1 MVSVKICGLTNE
13 SDLESAVRAGAS
25 RVGFVIVPASPR
37 YVEPRRVRELAAN
50 VYNMKYDPER
60 WADVWIVATFSL
72 SGSLSGAPHTEALDG
87 LLVGLPEA
95 AAVQLH
101 GKETPDDLAYLKKRF
116 PRIAIVKAIGV
127 SSAEDL
133 DQLKAFD
140 AADMFLLDAKPPEGA
155 DREGG
160 HGKPFDWSILEGF
173 DPGRPWVLSGGLTRA
188 NVAEA
193 IRVSG
198 AKAVDVSSG
207 VEARPGVKDPAKV
220 KAFIEAAKAA
230 G

>member
-1 MVSVKICGLTNE
+1 MASVKICGLTNE
-13 SDLESAVRAGAS
+13 SDLGSAIQAGAN

-37 YVEPRRVRELAAN
+37 YVEPRRVREMTAN
-50 VYNMKYDPER
+50 VYNMKYDPDR
-60 WADVWIVATFSL
+60 WVDVWLVATFSM
-72 SGSLSGAPHTEALDG
+72 SGGPHTEALND
-87 LLVGLPEA
+87 LLTGLPEA

-101 GKETPDDLAYLKKRF
+101 DRETPDEVAYIKKRF
-116 PRIAIVKAIGV
+116 PRLSVVKAIGV
-127 SSAEDL
+127 SSAADL
-133 DQLKAFD
+133 DPLKTYD
-140 AADMFLLDAKPPEGA
+140 AADMFLLDAKPPAGA

-160 HGKPFDWSILEGF
+160 HGRPFDWTILQGF
-173 DPGRPWVLSGGLTRA
+173 DPGKPWVLSGGLTPE

-198 AKAVDVSSG
+198 AKSVDVSSG

-220 KAFIEAAKAA
+220 KAFIDAAKAV

>member
-1 MVSVKICGLTNE
+1 MVSVKICGLTSE
-13 SDLESAVRAGAS
+13 SDLESAIRAGAD
-25 RVGFVIVPASPR
+25 RVGLVLVPQSPR
-37 YVEPRRVRELAAN
+37 AVEKSRAARMANKAYHMEYVP
-50 VYNMKYDPER
+50 DR
-60 WADVWIVATFSL
+60 WVDVWVVANWSL
-72 SGSLSGAPHTEALDG
+72 TGGPHTAGLDQ
-87 LLVGLPEA
+87 LVDKLPDI

-101 GKETPDDLAYLKKRF
+101 GKETPADVEAFKTIA
-116 PRIAIVKAIGV
+116 PRVLVVKAIGV
-127 SSAEDL
+127 STREDL
-133 DQLKAFD
+133 EQAKAFT
-140 AADMFLLDAKPPEGA
+140 AADMFLLDAKPPPGA

-160 HGKPFDWSILEGF
+160 HGRPFDWSILQGF
-173 DPGRPWVLSGGLTRA
+173 DPGKPWVLSGGLTPQ

-207 VEARPGVKDPAKV
+207 VEARPGVKDLAKM

>member
-13 SDLESAVRAGAS
+13 SDLAAAVRAGAN

-37 YVEPRRVRELAAN
+37 FVEPRRVRELAAN
-50 VYNMKYDPER
+50 VYNMKYDPDR
-60 WADVWIVATFSL
+60 WADVWVVGTFSL
-72 SGSLSGAPHTEALDG
+72 SGGPHTEALDG
-87 LLVGLPEA
+87 LLEGLPEA

-101 GKETPDDLAYLKKRF
+101 GKETPEDIAFLKKRF
-116 PRIAIVKAIGV
+116 PRLSIVKAVGV
-127 SSAEDL
+127 STKEDL
-133 DQLKAFD
+133 DQLAAFE
-140 AADMFLLDAKPPEGA
+140 AADMFLLDAKPPAGA

-160 HGKPFDWSILEGF
+160 FGKTFDWSLLEGF
-173 DPGRPWVLSGGLTRA
+173 DPGKPWVLSGGLNPG

-193 IRVSG
+193 IRRTG

-220 KAFIEAAKAA
+220 KAFIAAVRSAE
-230 G
+230 

>member
-1 MVSVKICGLTNE
+1 MTSVKICGLTSE
-13 SDLESAVRAGAS
+13 SDLESAIRAGAD
-25 RVGFVIVPASPR
+25 RVGFVLAPKSPR
-37 YVEPRRVRELAAN
+37 FVDKTRAARMANKAYHMEYV
-50 VYNMKYDPER
+50 PER
-60 WADVWIVATFSL
+60 WVDVWVVANWSL
-72 SGSLSGAPHTEALDG
+72 SGGPHTIELDQ
-87 LLVGLPEA
+87 LVDRLPDI

-101 GKETPDDLAYLKKRF
+101 GKETPADVEAFKALA
-116 PRIAIVKAIGV
+116 PRVAVVKAIGV
-127 SSAEDL
+127 SARQDL
-133 DQLKAFD
+133 EQVTAFK
-140 AADMFLLDAKPPEGA
+140 AADMFLLDAKPPPGA

-160 HGKPFDWSILEGF
+160 HGRPFDWSILQGF
-173 DPGRPWVLSGGLTRA
+173 DPGKPWVLSGGLTPE

-193 IRVSG
+193 IRISG

>member
-1 MVSVKICGLTNE
+1 MVNVKICGLTNE
-13 SDLESAVRAGAS
+13 SDLASAIRAGAS

-37 YVEPRRVRELAAN
+37 FVEPRRVRELAAN
-50 VYNMKYDPER
+50 VYNMKYDAER

-72 SGSLSGAPHTEALDG
+72 SGGPHTEALDG
-87 LLVGLPEA
+87 LLNGLPEA

-101 GKETPDDLAYLKKRF
+101 GKETPEDIAFLKKRF
-116 PRIAIVKAIGV
+116 PRLAIVKAVGV
-127 SSAEDL
+127 SSKADL
-133 DQLKAFD
+133 DQLKAFE

-155 DREGG
+155 THEGG
-160 HGKPFDWSILEGF
+160 HGKPFDWTILEGF
-173 DPGRPWVLSGGLTRA
+173 DPGKPWILSGGLTPA

-220 KAFIEAAKAA
+220 KAFIEAAKSA

>member
-13 SDLESAVRAGAS
+13 SDLSSAIRAGAN
-25 RVGFVIVPASPR
+25 RVGFVIVPSSPR
-37 YVEPRRVRELAAN
+37 FVEPRRVRELAAN
-50 VYNMKYDPER
+50 VYNMKYDPDR
-60 WADVWIVATFSL
+60 WADVWVVGAFSL
-72 SGSLSGAPHTEALDG
+72 SGGPHTETLAG
-87 LLVGLPEA
+87 LLDGLPEA

-101 GKETPDDLAYLKKRF
+101 GKETPDDIAFLKKRY
-116 PRIAIVKAIGV
+116 PRVAIVKAIGV
-127 SSAEDL
+127 SAKADL
-133 DQLKAFD
+133 DQLQAFE

-160 HGKPFDWSILEGF
+160 FGKTFDWSLLEGF
-173 DPGRPWVLSGGLTRA
+173 DPGKPWILSGGLNPG

-193 IRVSG
+193 IRVTG

-220 KAFIEAAKAA
+220 KAFIAAAKSAE
-230 G
+230 

>member
-1 MVSVKICGLTNE
+1 MAIVKICGLTNE
-13 SDLESAVRAGAS
+13 SDLATAVRAGAN

-50 VYNMKYDPER
+50 VYNMKYDPEH

-72 SGSLSGAPHTEALDG
+72 SGGPHTEALDG
-87 LLVGLPEA
+87 LLTGLPEA

-101 GKETPDDLAYLKKRF
+101 GKETPDDVAYLKKRF
-116 PRIAIVKAIGV
+116 PRIAIVKAVGV
-127 SSAEDL
+127 SSREDL
-133 DQLKAFD
+133 DQLKAFE

-160 HGKPFDWSILEGF
+160 HGRPFDWTILQGF
-173 DPGRPWVLSGGLTRA
+173 DPGKPWILSGGLTPA

-198 AKAVDVSSG
+198 AKSVDVSSG

>member
-13 SDLESAVRAGAS
+13 SDLASAVRAGAH
-25 RVGFVIVPASPR
+25 RVGFVIVPSSPR
-37 YVEPRRVRELAAN
+37 FVEPRRVRELAAN
-50 VYNMKYDPER
+50 VYNMKYDPDR
-60 WADVWIVATFSL
+60 WADVWVVGTFSL

-87 LLVGLPEA
+87 LLDGLPEA

-101 GKETPDDLAYLKKRF
+101 GRETPDDIAYLKKRY
-116 PRIAIVKAIGV
+116 PRLSIVKAIGV
-127 SSAEDL
+127 SSKADL
-133 DQLKAFD
+133 GQLGTFE

-160 HGKPFDWSILEGF
+160 HGKAFDWSVLQGF
-173 DPGRPWVLSGGLTRA
+173 DPGKPWILSGGLNPG

-193 IRVSG
+193 IRVTG

-220 KAFIEAAKAA
+220 KAFIAAANSA

>member
-1 MVSVKICGLTNE
+1 MASVKICGLTNE
-13 SDLESAVRAGAS
+13 SDLESAIHAGAN
-25 RVGFVIVPASPR
+25 RVGFVLVPASPR
-37 YVEPRRVRELAAN
+37 YVEPRRVREMAAN

-72 SGSLSGAPHTEALDG
+72 SGGPHTEALDG
-87 LLVGLPEA
+87 FLTGLPEA

-101 GKETPDDLAYLKKRF
+101 GRETPDEVAYLKKRL
-116 PRIAIVKAIGV
+116 PRLSIVKAIGV
-127 SSAEDL
+127 SSKEDL
-133 DQLKAFD
+133 DQLKTYD
-140 AADMFLLDAKPPEGA
+140 YADQFLLDAKPPAGA

-160 HGKPFDWSILEGF
+160 HGKAFDWSILEGF
-173 DPGRPWVLSGGLTRA
+173 DPGKPWTLSGGLTPE
-188 NVAEA
+188 NVADA
-193 IRVSG
+193 IRISG